1 MRPEQFVPMKLFA
14 SKLRERA
21 EELGIA
27 HAEAARRADLGERRY
42 GNYVT
47 GIREPKLA
55 TLVQIALA
63 LQTTPNRL
71 LGFDDQK
78 MFSSRS
84 LLENRLISATYGVA
98 DEVVERLIV
107 QVEALRDYELKK
119 SNGAD

>member
-1 MRPEQFVPMKLFA
+1 MRSEQFVPMKLFA

-21 EELGIA
+21 AELGIA

-55 TLVQIALA
+55 TFVRIAIA

-78 MFSSRS
+78 TSSARS
-84 LLENRLISATYGVA
+84 LLENRLTAAIYELP
-98 DEVVERLIV
+98 DEEVERLII
-107 QVEALRDYELKK
+107 QIEALRAYELRK
-119 SNGAD
+119 SYVAD

>member
-1 MRPEQFVPMKLFA
+1 VRPEQFVPMKLFA

>member
-1 MRPEQFVPMKLFA
+1 VRPEQFVPMKLFA

-84 LLENRLISATYGVA
+84 LLENRLISATYGV
-98 DEVVERLIV
+98 ERLIV